1 MLLPACIR
9 FAIFAVPAMMS
20 FDVAANPIKQAQYAS
35 TNNANQ
41 NYMSQKSYDRNPYAR
56 SSVSASQEK
65 RLDDA
70 LREAEARA
78 TRERRF

>member
-1 MLLPACIR
+1 MLLPTCIR
-9 FAIFAVPAMMS
+9 FAIFAVSAMVS
-20 FDVAANPIKQAQYAS
+20 FDVGANPIKQNQYDSSNIAY
-35 TNNANQ
+35 Q
-41 NYMSQKSYDRNPYAR
+41 NYTAQKSYDRNPYAR